1 MKNEYIKEIKES
13 MKDKMKEK
21 DFKIKGQSFI
31 RVVNKQI
38 YQEINFQGSAAGD
51 SFTVNIA
58 IIPICGIKKVDPYIR
73 IGFFISGEDIWWTYT
88 KNSISEVVNIINE
101 KILKIMDSLTTYE
114 ELYTEI
120 ESLID
125 NISLYKKDN
134 NNYKASIMYH
144 VGNINLFW
152 LCFRNNKFDKCK
164 DILKLE
170 KDDVQVWLNRCLKVE
185 DDFQKQVTSE
195 KLIKRFEDNKN
206 KLKQIAQERIN
217 KIEELNTLLNN
228 NEFEKLQ
235 KMTNEIELEN
245 LNRLNK
251 YCF

>member
-1 MKNEYIKEIKES
+1 
-13 MKDKMKEK
+13 
-21 DFKIKGQSFI
+21 
-31 RVVNKQI
+31 
-38 YQEINFQGSAAGD
+38 
-51 SFTVNIA
+51 
-58 IIPICGIKKVDPYIR
+58 
-73 IGFFISGEDIWWTYT
+73 
-88 KNSISEVVNIINE
+88 
-101 KILKIMDSLTTYE
+101 MDSLTTYE

-170 KDDVQVWLNRCLKVE
+170 KDDVQVWLNRCLEVE

-195 KLIKRFEDNKN
+195 
-206 KLKQIAQERIN
+206 
-217 KIEELNTLLNN
+217 
-228 NEFEKLQ
+228 
-235 KMTNEIELEN
+235 
-245 LNRLNK
+245 
-251 YCF
+251 